1 MKTPSTLG
9 PSTEEIGERASSQP
23 STDRSRVRADTR
35 LSLLAHGTSL
45 LVPLLT
51 VPYLARVLG
60 RDGWGELLVMQSLAA
75 WAMLALDFGFDLS
88 ATRSAA
94 AARDDARGLDRIVSG
109 VQTAKLLVL
118 GAASVIAVALMLIL
132 HPALSDYRMLS
143 WTISF
148 AVARGLNPFW
158 YFQGTGQLRFALVV
172 ETFTKISAAVSVF
185 VLVLLPGDAWRVL
198 QLQALGAIASLT
210 LLSAAL
216 VRARPAG
223 RLVLTEGWASLRA
236 TFSLFAFRLSSG
248 LYNQANASLMGRVAV
263 QSSVSMF
270 GGPERLVRS
279 VLNLLQPITLVF
291 MPRVSHLHAK
301 DPQRAHQEIRKLLV
315 VLGGVGT
322 VFGLSLAVAAP
333 WVVQTMLG
341 PGYEDAIPVLRI
353 LALLPPTTAVGT
365 VFGMYWA
372 VPFGRERA
380 FLAAVMAAG
389 VCNLAMVPIIV
400 PRFGAPG
407 MAVSAVTA
415 ELIVAV
421 SLAVLYVRDRAR
433 RLVPQERP

>member
-1 MKTPSTLG
+1 
-9 PSTEEIGERASSQP
+9 
-23 STDRSRVRADTR
+23 
-35 LSLLAHGTSL
+35 
-45 LVPLLT
+45 
-51 VPYLARVLG
+51 
-60 RDGWGELLVMQSLAA
+60 
-75 WAMLALDFGFDLS
+75 
-88 ATRSAA
+88 
-94 AARDDARGLDRIVSG
+94 
-109 VQTAKLLVL
+109 
-118 GAASVIAVALMLIL
+118 
-132 HPALSDYRMLS
+132 
-143 WTISF
+143 
-148 AVARGLNPFW
+148 
-158 YFQGTGQLRFALVV
+158 VV

-263 QSSVSMF
+263 QSTVSMF

-322 VFGLSLAVAAP
+322 VCGLSLAVAAP

-389 VCNLAMVPIIV
+389 VCTSRWCRLLCRGSAL
-400 PRFGAPG
+400 PG
-407 MAVSAVTA
+407 W
-415 ELIVAV
+415 
-421 SLAVLYVRDRAR
+421 R
-433 RLVPQERP
+433 

>member
-1 MKTPSTLG
+1 MKTPSTVG

-23 STDRSRVRADTR
+23 STDRSGVRADTR

-60 RDGWGELLVMQSLAA
+60 RDGWGEVLVMQSLAA

-94 AARDDARGLDRIVSG
+94 AARDDAPGLDRIVSG

-143 WTISF
+143 WTIAF

-185 VLVLLPGDAWRVL
+185 VLVLLPSDAWRVL

-263 QSSVSMF
+263 QSTVSMF
-270 GGPERLVRS
+270 GGPRLVRS

-433 RLVPQERP
+433 VLVPREGR